1 MTRGTL
7 FCLAVLLCA
16 CGEAA
21 PPPSLQ
27 DAQIVFTGFDSVTM
41 ELRRG
46 EGEAVEGDMVVA
58 RGGITDWVIE
68 GDPDGDE
75 STEALAVAW
84 VSGGGGG
91 TFMELALFELTP
103 GSGAWRWQGAV
114 ALGDRVR
121 VRAMTLDDDTAEL
134 HLTEHGPDDAMCC
147 PTERVVRRFR
157 VTPSGIEAVDQGD
170 QG

>member
-1 MTRGTL
+1 MTRATL
-7 FCLAVLLCA
+7 CCLTVLLCA
-16 CGEAA
+16 AA

-27 DAQIVFTGFDSVTM
+27 DAQIVFADFDAVTM
-41 ELRRG
+41 ELRAG
-46 EGEAVEGDMVVA
+46 EGEAVEGDVVIA

-84 VSGGGGG
+84 VSGGGSG
-91 TFMELALFELTP
+91 TFMEFALFELTP
-103 GSGAWRWQGAV
+103 GSAAWQWQGAV
-114 ALGDRVR
+114 ALGDPVR

-147 PTERVVRRFR
+147 PTEPVVRRFR
-157 VTPSGIEAVDQGD
+157 VTPGGIEAVDQGD

>member
-7 FCLAVLLCA
+7 CCLTVLLCA

-27 DAQIVFTGFDSVTM
+27 DTQIVFAGVDSVTM
-41 ELRRG
+41 ELREG
-46 EGEAVEGDMVVA
+46 EGEAVEGDVVVA
-58 RGGITDWVIE
+58 RGG
-68 GDPDGDE
+68 
-75 STEALAVAW
+75 S
-84 VSGGGGG
+84 G
-91 TFMELALFELTP
+91 TFRELALFESTP
-103 GSGAWRWQGAV
+103 GSAAWQWQRAV

-121 VRAMTLDDDTAEL
+121 VRAMTLDDHTAEL

-147 PTERVVRRFR
+147 PTEQVVRRFR
-157 VTPSGIEAVDQGD
+157 VTPGGTEAADQGD

>member
-1 MTRGTL
+1 
-7 FCLAVLLCA
+7 V
-16 CGEAA
+16 
-21 PPPSLQ
+21 
-27 DAQIVFTGFDSVTM
+27 
-41 ELRRG
+41 
-46 EGEAVEGDMVVA
+46 VVA

-84 VSGGGGG
+84 VSGGGSG
-91 TFMELALFELTP
+91 TFRELALFESTP
-103 GSGAWRWQGAV
+103 GSAAWQWQRAV

-121 VRAMTLDDDTAEL
+121 VRAMTLDDHTAEL

-147 PTERVVRRFR
+147 PTEQVVRRFR
-157 VTPSGIEAVDQGD
+157 VTPGGTEAADQGD